1 MTPSEIH
8 DLKDEKMMKICDFN
22 KKIFS
27 HGEEVKIFIEM
38 KKIQK
43 LEVKIFEIL
52 TENYYL
58 NFKKSFYDNMDLDGM
73 IPNE

>member
-1 MTPSEIH
+1 M
-8 DLKDEKMMKICDFN
+8 KQEKMIKICDFN

-38 KKIQK
+38 KNIQK
-43 LEVKIFEIL
+43 MEVKIFEIL

-58 NFKKSFYDNMDLDGM
+58 NFKKSFDDNMDLDGM

>member
-1 MTPSEIH
+1 M
-8 DLKDEKMMKICDFN
+8 KQEKMIKICDFN

-38 KKIQK
+38 KNIQK
-43 LEVKIFEIL
+43 MEVKIFEIL

-58 NFKKSFYDNMDLDGM
+58 NFKKSFDDNMDLDGM
-73 IPNE
+73 TPNE